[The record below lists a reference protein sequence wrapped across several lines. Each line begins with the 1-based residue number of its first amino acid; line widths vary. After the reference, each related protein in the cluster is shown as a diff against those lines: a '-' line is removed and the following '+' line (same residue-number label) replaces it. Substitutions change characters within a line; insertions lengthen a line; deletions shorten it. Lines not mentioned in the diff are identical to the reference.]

1 VCTHIHVCVHGNIIP
16 VQVALAT
23 CTPIKS
29 LRFHNCTRSD
39 FGKVLVIYPLQGRGI
54 YYNKPLSSAKCRVA
68 SCSCECEQEGGFPM
82 GKTKTKTTKNIGDY
96 TKAELLAELKKHEA
110 KAKEPAKV
118 VVCGMTGEE
127 LTYIERLP
135 VMVNGKAI
143 RSYVSAKAFWELHA
157 KGREL
162 TEKANA

>member
-1 VCTHIHVCVHGNIIP
+1 
-16 VQVALAT
+16 
-23 CTPIKS
+23 
-29 LRFHNCTRSD
+29 
-39 FGKVLVIYPLQGRGI
+39 
-54 YYNKPLSSAKCRVA
+54 
-68 SCSCECEQEGGFPM
+68 M
-82 GKTKTKTTKNIGDY
+82 GKAPTKNTKKIGEF

-127 LTYIERLP
+127 LSYIERLQ
-135 VMVNGKAI
+135 VVVNGKPI
-143 RSYVSAKAFWELHA
+143 RSYISAKAFWELHA